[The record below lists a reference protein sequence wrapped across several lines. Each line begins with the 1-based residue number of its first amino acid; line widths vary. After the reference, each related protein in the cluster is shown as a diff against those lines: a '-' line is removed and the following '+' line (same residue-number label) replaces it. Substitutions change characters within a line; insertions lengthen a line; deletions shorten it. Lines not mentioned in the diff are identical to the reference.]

1 MPSKT
6 ERTVCKAEEAYLRQY
21 QGKSVCRTGCNRFIE
36 QEVIMVISNMWVAPH
51 EVDDQTTI
59 WLILTEV
66 DGALNFIGA
75 AESEEVA
82 RGVMQSMS
90 DSAWAAKLK
99 MSN

>member
-1 MPSKT
+1 M
-6 ERTVCKAEEAYLRQY
+6 E
-21 QGKSVCRTGCNRFIE
+21 
-36 QEVIMVISNMWVAPH
+36 ISNMWVAPH
-51 EVDDQTTI
+51 KVDDQTTL
-59 WLILTEV
+59 WLIINEV

-90 DSAWAAKLK
+90 DSVWAAKLK